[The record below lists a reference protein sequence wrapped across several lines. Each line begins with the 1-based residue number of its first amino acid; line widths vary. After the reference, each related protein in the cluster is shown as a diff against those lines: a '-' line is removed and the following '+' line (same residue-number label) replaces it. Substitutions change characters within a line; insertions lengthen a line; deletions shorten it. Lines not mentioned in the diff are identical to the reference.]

1 MKKRLYNKHGK
12 MRHFK
17 RERKRSSERI
27 KTLTGD
33 ELQIELLKHFIKF
46 NEDLRG
52 NEK

>member
-1 MKKRLYNKHGK
+1 MKKQLYNKRGK

-17 RERKRSSERI
+17 RERKRSRERI

-33 ELQIELLKHFIKF
+33 ELKVEQFKHFIKF

-52 NEK
+52 NEQ